1 MLLVLWLLV
10 IAHHTDCSCSF
21 SLLLLLLLLLLT
33 QISQD
38 NTVSTLNT
46 YFVPRKSNEGMNQR
60 TTKMYSQYD

>member
-46 YFVPRKSNEGMNQR
+46 YFVPRNLMKE
-60 TTKMYSQYD
+60 